1 MTKHLHKISRYTPS
15 LLQGT
20 LQLEVARPRS
30 GLAREL
36 PLERHALSGLSIIL
50 VLVVAAYLYLVASSI
65 LNVIGQRDAE
75 HSMRAIEGSMGAL
88 EQQYIA
94 LSRSINADSADTIGL
109 APVAATSYVY
119 RQTDAAMADARRNQI

>member
-36 PLERHALSGLSIIL
+36 PLERHALSGLSIMLI
-50 VLVVAAYLYLVASSI
+50 VIVAMYLYFVASSI

-94 LSRSINADSADTIGL
+94 LSRSINAESAHDVGL
-109 APVAATSYVY
+109 VPIEATAYVY
-119 RQTDAAMADARRNQI
+119 RPTDAAIADARHNQI